1 MKRSLF
7 ADTILY
13 IENSK
18 ASTGKLLDLVTE
30 FSKVARIKVAKITL
44 PPENDLQIKVIPI
57 NIPGGF
63 FFFWQILKTVV
74 NSYENARKCNVLNS
88 QNNLGGKKQKTKLED
103 SHFPISNLLQSN
115 NNQYHVILAQGQA

>member
-1 MKRSLF
+1 MKQSLF

-63 FFFWQILKTVV
+63 FFFWHKRGT
-74 NSYENARKCNVLNS
+74 C
-88 QNNLGGKKQKTKLED
+88 
-103 SHFPISNLLQSN
+103 
-115 NNQYHVILAQGQA
+115 LASGEHTCITTPRS

>member
-1 MKRSLF
+1 M
-7 ADTILY
+7 Y

-18 ASTGKLLDLVTE
+18 ASTGKLLALVTE
-30 FSKVARIKVAKITL
+30 FSKVARIKVAKMTL

-57 NIPGGF
+57 NIPGGCF

-88 QNNLGGKKQKTKLED
+88 QNNLGEKKKKQKTSWRTHTSQFLTYCKVT
-103 SHFPISNLLQSN
+103 IINTT
-115 NNQYHVILAQGQA
+115 